1 VIRKILVPVRG
12 DGKGDNVLAHA
23 AALARRFKA
32 HVEITHCR
40 ARPEDLLPFGVPIPG
55 FLKKQLLDHASG
67 VADQEEAGL
76 QEEVRVLAKTLELDM
91 SVGPGSNAATA
102 SWVEEPGRQVDVIK
116 RHGRLA
122 DLICVAKPDVDRNL
136 GTNTLKAAL
145 FNTGRPVMMCP
156 PTGGSVDEVSATFG
170 AHIAIGWNGSREASR
185 AVALTL
191 DLIEKAESVTVLTA
205 GREVNGASTDDLL
218 DYLKIRGI
226 EAGVKRFVVAHNL
239 GVELLSHANEA
250 GADLLIMGAYG
261 DSHEAE
267 TIFGGNTQSVVD
279 NATSPVILVH

>member
-1 VIRKILVPVRG
+1 MIRKILVPVRG
-12 DGKGDNVLAHA
+12 DGKGDSVLAHA
-23 AALARRFKA
+23 AALARRFAA

-40 ARPEDLLPFGVPIPG
+40 ARPEDMMPFGVPIPG
-55 FLKKQLLDHASG
+55 FLRKQLLDHAAG
-67 VADQEEAGL
+67 LADQEEAGL
-76 QEEVRVLAKTLELDM
+76 QAEVQVLAAEFKLDM
-91 SVGPGSNAATA
+91 TDAPPAYSATA

-156 PTGGSVDEVSATFG
+156 ETKSVSDPFG
-170 AHIAIGWNGSREASR
+170 ETVAIAWNGSMEASR

-191 DLIEKAESVTVLTA
+191 ELIEAATNVLILTA
-205 GREVNGASTDDLL
+205 GREVHGASTDDLVS
-218 DYLKIRGI
+218 YLRMRGI
-226 EAGVKRFVVAHNL
+226 EAKVKRFTVEHNL
-239 GVELLSHANEA
+239 GTELLAHAKDG
-250 GADLLIMGAYG
+250 GADILIMGAYG

-267 TIFGGNTQSVVD
+267 TVFGGNTQSVVD
-279 NATSPVILVH
+279 NAQSPVIFVH

>member
-1 VIRKILVPVRG
+1 MIRKILVPVRG

-32 HVEITHCR
+32 HVAITHCR

-55 FLKKQLLDHASG
+55 FLKKQLLEHAAG
-67 VADQEEAGL
+67 VADQEELGL
-76 QEEVRVLAKTLELDM
+76 QAEVRALADTLQLDM
-91 SVGPGSNAATA
+91 AGDSATDAATA
-102 SWVEEPGRQVDVIK
+102 SWVEEAGRQVDVIK

-136 GTNTLKAAL
+136 GSNTLKAAL

-156 PTGGSVDEVSATFG
+156 PTDAVPDNLGEHVA
-170 AHIAIGWNGSREASR
+170 IAWNGSHEASR

-191 DLIEKAESVTVLTA
+191 GLTESAAAVTILTA
-205 GREVNGASTDDLL
+205 GREVHGASTGDLL
-218 DYLKIRGI
+218 DYLRMRGI
-226 EAGVKRFVVAHNL
+226 SADVNRFTVKNNL
-239 GVELLSHANEA
+239 GKELLGHTRDA
-250 GADLLIMGAYG
+250 GASVLIMGAYG

-267 TIFGGNTQSVVD
+267 TVFGGNTQSVVD
-279 NATSPVILVH
+279 NATSPVVFVH